1 MWTWLK
7 EAMFWCVESV
17 YNFCGD
23 WGLAIIIITL
33 IFRLL
38 IYPLTVKQMRSSYQM
53 QKLQPKIKEIQEKYK
68 DDQQRQQEEM
78 QRIYAEN
85 KFNPLAGCLPM
96 LLQMPIFI
104 ILYQTLREYIP
115 DGASFYNLIPNLAM
129 SLKEAWAV
137 GFGDALPYL
146 IVMILFV
153 VSTFIP
159 MLMTGN
165 KDKNTLIMTAVMSLF
180 MLWIGWS
187 APAGVMLY
195 WAVSSFFGVF
205 QQLAVRASMKRK
217 DKKEEEESEVIVVE
231 PVRVDVERKVK
242 KKRPTKKH

>member
-7 EAMFWCVESV
+7 DATFWCIERV

-38 IYPLTVKQMRSSYQM
+38 IYPITVRQMKSSYQM
-53 QKLQPKIKEIQEKYK
+53 QKLQPKIKEIQAKYAG
-68 DDQQRQQEEM
+68 DPQRQQEEM

-129 SLKEAWAV
+129 SLKEAWV
-137 GFGDALPYL
+137 GGLGEALPYL

-159 MLMTGN
+159 MLMQGN
-165 KDKNTLIMTAVMSLF
+165 KDKNTIIMTVVMSLF

-205 QQLAVRASMKRK
+205 QQMIVRAVMKSK
-217 DKKEEEESEVIVVE
+217 DAKAEAESEVVVVE
-231 PVRVDVERKVK
+231 PVKVDVERKVK

>member
-7 EAMFWCVESV
+7 DATFWCIEHV
-17 YNFCGD
+17 YNICGD

-38 IYPLTVKQMRSSYQM
+38 IYPITVRQMRSSYQM
-53 QKLQPKIKEIQEKYK
+53 QKLQPKIKEIQEKYAG
-68 DDQQRQQEEM
+68 DQQRQQEEM

-129 SLKEAWAV
+129 SLKEAWAGGIV
-137 GFGDALPYL
+137 EALPYL
-146 IVMILFV
+146 IIMILFV
-153 VSTFIP
+153 VSTFLP
-159 MLMTGN
+159 MLMQGN
-165 KDKNTLIMTAVMSLF
+165 KDKNAMIMTVVMSLF

-205 QQLAVRASMKRK
+205 QQLIIRASMKRK
-217 DKKEEEESEVIVVE
+217 DAKAEAESEVVVIE
-231 PVRVDVERKVK
+231 PVKVDVERKVK